1 MGNDLFFYFK
11 IIPHI
16 ITYQYGKII
25 LAIFKIGLIV
35 TIYFVVKNFKDS
47 FSKIKNS
54 RIQMYKW
61 DVSSK
66 IM

>member
-1 MGNDLFFYFK
+1 MFAIWIVKSVFE
-11 IIPHI
+11 
-16 ITYQYGKII
+16 GKII
-25 LAIFKIGLIV
+25 LAIFIIGLIV

-66 IM
+66 IMLFYQLK